1 MKIKETVTAASD
13 GKKLKT
19 RIWLPDGDP
28 DATLLI
34 VHGIGEHSGR
44 YSEFARFMTDKNF
57 VVFGYDHRGHGYT
70 DPIDKGFVPSDDAY
84 HLLVNDLGLMRD
96 RIRKEY
102 PELPLFLFGH
112 SMGSFLTLRH
122 LQLSTERRAPSA
134 VIYSGSSGAVSPLL
148 PFGIL
153 FSGVLS
159 TIAGDAYKSEFLRN
173 MAFKPYNNAF
183 KPNRTRHDWISR
195 DTDAVDRYVADPNC
209 GFTPSVSF
217 LNHFFKGLRKTQNHQ
232 PFSGPHTYPVL
243 IIAGSEDPLSN
254 SVDGIAKLEDKL
266 SSSGISHIDSF
277 VYDGGRHEMLSELN
291 RDEVMDDIGNWIE
304 KTLAAREDIAESEKR

>member
-1 MKIKETVTAASD
+1 MKIKESVTTASD

-19 RIWLPDGDP
+19 RTWIPDGTP

-44 YSEFARFMTDKNF
+44 YADFARYLTDKNIA
-57 VVFGYDHRGHGYT
+57 VFGYDHRGHGFT
-70 DPIDKGFVPSDDAY
+70 DPVDKGFVPGDDAF
-84 HLLVNDLGLMRD
+84 HLLVDDLGLMRD
-96 RIRKEY
+96 RIQNEY
-102 PELPLFLFGH
+102 PEIPFFLFGH
-112 SMGSFLTLRH
+112 SMGSFLTMRH
-122 LQLSTERRAPSA
+122 LQMSTTQPAPAA

-153 FSGVLS
+153 FSGSLKA
-159 TIAGDAYKSEFLRN
+159 IAGDSHKSEFLRN
-173 MAFKPYNNAF
+173 MAFKPYNDAF

-217 LNHFFKGLRKTQNHQ
+217 LNHFFKGLQKTQNHE

-243 IIAGSEDPLSN
+243 IVAGSDDPLSK
-254 SVDGIAKLEDKL
+254 SVDGLSKLKDKL
-266 SSSGISHIDSF
+266 SSSGIASLDRF
-277 VYDGGRHEMLSELN
+277 VYEGGRHEMLSELN
-291 RDEVMDDIGNWIE
+291 KQQVMNDISHWLDDVLR
-304 KTLAAREDIAESEKR
+304 KKESGAYLSQ